1 MKLAAKLGFIQK
13 ADGTYR
19 DRPQTIW
26 LRPA

>member
-1 MKLAAKLGFIQK
+1 MKLASKLGFQRQ

-19 DRPQTIW
+19 EKPQTIW